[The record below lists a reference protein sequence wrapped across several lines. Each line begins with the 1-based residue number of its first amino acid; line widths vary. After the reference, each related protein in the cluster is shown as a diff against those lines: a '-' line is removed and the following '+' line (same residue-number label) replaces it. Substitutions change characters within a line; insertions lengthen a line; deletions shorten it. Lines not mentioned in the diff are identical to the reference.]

1 LEDSG
6 PCCWYGSRYYNYEAH
21 DSIVHFSYDRVSG
34 KITEECL
41 EEAPAESSEKEGQL
55 LFEPFSIDSQQDA

>member
-1 LEDSG
+1 LEKSG
-6 PCCWYGSRYYNYEAH
+6 ACYRHGSKNYNHEAH

-41 EEAPAESSEKEGQL
+41 EEAFAEFPEKEGQL
-55 LFEPFSIDSQQDA
+55 LFEPFPIDSQ